1 MNFFINLFYIYLGKF
16 GKKGVEASIYA
27 LTIVLMFNF
36 ITAITFLFYI
46 IQIDVINFITSSVVA
61 IAFGLWINKV
71 LEKNYLQGERFRDL
85 LLPKIFYFITP
96 IYYLASVLMFIISLR
111 YS

>member
-61 IAFGLWINKV
+61 IAFGFWINRV
-71 LEKNYLQGERFRDL
+71 LEKTIYKVKDL
-85 LLPKIFYFITP
+85 EIFY
-96 IYYLASVLMFIISLR
+96 YLKYFISLR
-111 YS
+111 PFII